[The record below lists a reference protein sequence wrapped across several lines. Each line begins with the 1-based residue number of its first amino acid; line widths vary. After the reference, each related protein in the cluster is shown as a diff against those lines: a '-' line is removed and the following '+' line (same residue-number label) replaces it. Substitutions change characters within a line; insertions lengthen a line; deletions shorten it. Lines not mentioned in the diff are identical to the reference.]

1 MLLTAI
7 TFLIIL
13 SILVFI
19 HEFGHFIMARLIGV
33 KVEEFG
39 FGLPPRIYGK
49 KIKGTIYSINWLLI
63 GGFVRLA
70 GEDED
75 PSFASTSAKAMADK
89 KATEGKGYSK
99 QRKLQYFWARSK
111 KERAAILLSG
121 VFMNFFLAVCIT
133 SVLLVRGVVEPTKTV
148 RVEKVSLKSPAE
160 EVGIQTN
167 DIVKSITVM
176 ERLGKRVQPIE
187 TPDILIS
194 TVKAHAGE
202 MILVTL
208 LRNRTSVEMTVIP
221 RKNPP
226 VGEGALGIA
235 ISNLEK
241 HVYPWYQA
249 PVRAVVINGERMW
262 QMLSSLG
269 NLLFRL
275 VTGGKMI
282 SGEISGPVGIAQVT
296 GQAVKY
302 GIDAVLEFASILS
315 LNLALLN
322 ILPFPALDGGRL
334 AFVVFE
340 KLGKKAR
347 PQIERTIHQ
356 IGMMFLLGLLVLIT
370 INDILRLVRG

>member
-1 MLLTAI
+1 MICIFVDLIICIFMLLTAI
-7 TFLIIL
+7 TFLLIL
-13 SILVFI
+13 SVLVFV
-19 HEFGHFIMARLIGV
+19 HEFGHFIMARIIGV

-70 GEDED
+70 GEDEED
-75 PSFASTSAKAMADK
+75 ETHTRQEMKHKSQF
-89 KATEGKGYSK
+89 
-99 QRKLQYFWARSK
+99 FWARSK
-111 KERAAILLSG
+111 KERALILLSG

-148 RVEKVSLKSPAE
+148 RVERVSPNSPAE

-176 ERLGKRVQPIE
+176 DRLGRRVQIIE
-187 TPDILIS
+187 NPDILIS

-208 LRNRTSVEMTVIP
+208 VRDGKLIEMTAIP

-226 VGEGALGIA
+226 TGEGALGIA

-241 HVYPWYQA
+241 HIYAWYQA
-249 PVRAVVINGERMW
+249 PVRSVVINGERMW
-262 QMLSSLG
+262 QMVFSLG
-269 NLLFRL
+269 NLFYRL
-275 VTGGKMI
+275 VTGGKMV

-302 GIDAVLEFASILS
+302 GMDAVLEFASILS

-322 ILPFPALDGGRL
+322 VLPFPALDGGRL

-356 IGMMFLLGLLVLIT
+356 IGMLFLLGLLVLIT
-370 INDILRLVRG
+370 INDVLRLVRG

>member
-1 MLLTAI
+1 M
-7 TFLIIL
+7 
-13 SILVFI
+13 
-19 HEFGHFIMARLIGV
+19 MARIIGV
-33 KVEEFG
+33 KVDEFG
-39 FGLPPRIYGK
+39 FGIPPRIFGK
-49 KIKGTIYSINWLLI
+49 KIKGTIYSINWLPI

-89 KATEGKGYSK
+89 KATEGKGHNK
-99 QRKLQYFWARSK
+99 QRNLQYFWARSRR
-111 KERAAILLSG
+111 ERATILLSG

-133 SVLLVRGVVEPTKTV
+133 SVLLVRGVVEPTNIV
-148 RVEKVSLKSPAE
+148 RVEMVTIGSPAE
-160 EVGIQTN
+160 AVGIKVQ

-176 ERLGKRVQPIE
+176 DPLGKREQKIE
-187 TPDILIS
+187 NPDVLIA

-208 LRNRTSVEMTVIP
+208 IRDGKEMSMTAIP
-221 RKNPP
+221 RKDPP

-241 HVYPWYQA
+241 KVYPWYQA
-249 PVRAVVINGERMW
+249 PIRAVVINAERMW
-262 QMLSSLG
+262 MMFSSLG

-275 VTGGKMI
+275 VTGGKMV

-334 AFVVFE
+334 LFVVLDKF
-340 KLGKKAR
+340 GKKAR

-356 IGMMFLLGLLVLIT
+356 VGMLFLLGLLVLIT
-370 INDILRLVRG
+370 INDVLRLVRG

>member
-7 TFLIIL
+7 TFLLIL
-13 SILVFI
+13 SILVFV
-19 HEFGHFIMARLIGV
+19 HEFGHYISARIIGV

-39 FGLPPRIYGK
+39 FGLPPRIFGK
-49 KIKGTIYSINWLLI
+49 KIKGTIYSINWLPI
-63 GGFVRLA
+63 GGFVKLA
-70 GEDED
+70 GEDEED
-75 PSFASTSAKAMADK
+75 ETHTKDEMKHKSH
-89 KATEGKGYSK
+89 
-99 QRKLQYFWARSK
+99 YFWARSK

-121 VFMNFFLAVCIT
+121 VFMNFFLAVLIT
-133 SVLLVRGVVEPTKTV
+133 SVLLVRGVVEPTKIV
-148 RVEKVSLKSPAE
+148 RVEKVSVGSPAE
-160 EVGIQTN
+160 AVGIREK
-167 DIVKSITVM
+167 DIVKSVTVM
-176 ERLGKRVQPIE
+176 ERLGKREQVIE
-187 TPDILIS
+187 NPDILIS

-208 LRNRTSVEMTVIP
+208 LRDGKQLGMTVIP
-221 RKNPP
+221 RKDPP
-226 VGEGALGIA
+226 AGEGALGIA

-241 HVYPWYQA
+241 KVYPWYQA
-249 PVRAVVINGERMW
+249 PFRAVVINGQRMW

-275 VTGGKMI
+275 VTGQDI
-282 SGEISGPVGIAQVT
+282 QSGEVAGPVGIAQVT

-356 IGMMFLLGLLVLIT
+356 IGMMLLLGLLVFIT
-370 INDILRLVRG
+370 VNDVLRLVRG